1 MFMLIAGKGG
11 CAFVGDT
18 SNKLDCSSNGT
29 ETNNTAEAPTMY
41 RA

>member
-1 MFMLIAGKGG
+1 MFMLIAEKGG

-18 SNKLDCSSNGT
+18 GNKLDGKNET
-29 ETNNTAEAPTMY
+29 EMINTAEAPTMY